1 MKKVMFV
8 FSMFASVVL
17 VSCGSDSGSGHRD
30 TRKAVRVREIGTN
43 QVNFVRLNTVEQG
56 VYRVGDTL
64 KMNGLTHSVVYNIED
79 IIALK
84 QSGMLENI
92 IIEK

>member
-8 FSMFASVVL
+8 FGIFASVVL
-17 VSCGSDSGSGHRD
+17 VSCGSKSGQRVPG
-30 TRKAVRVREIGTN
+30 KAVRVREVGTN
-43 QVNFVRLNTVEQG
+43 QVNFVRLNQVEQG
-56 VYRVGDTL
+56 IYREGDTL
-64 KMNGLTHSVVYNIED
+64 KMNGITHSVIYNIDD

-84 QSGMLENI
+84 NSGALENI

>member
-8 FSMFASVVL
+8 FGIFASVVL
-17 VSCGSDSGSGHRD
+17 VSCGSKSGQRQPG
-30 TRKAVRVREIGTN
+30 KAVRVREVETN

-56 VYRVGDTL
+56 IYRVGDTL

-79 IIALK
+79 IVSLK
-84 QSGMLENI
+84 HSGMLENI

>member
-8 FSMFASVVL
+8 FGIFASVVL
-17 VSCGSDSGSGHRD
+17 VSCGSKSGQKVSG
-30 TRKAVRVREIGTN
+30 KAVRVREVETN
-43 QVNFVRLNTVEQG
+43 QVNFVRLNQVEQG
-56 VYRVGDTL
+56 IYREGDTL
-64 KMNGLTHSVVYNIED
+64 KMNGVTHAVVYNIDD

-84 QSGMLENI
+84 QAGTLENI

>member
-1 MKKVMFV
+1 ML
-8 FSMFASVVL
+8 ASVVL
-17 VSCGSDSGSGHRD
+17 VSCGNDSGSGHIE
-30 TRKAVRVREIGTN
+30 TRKAVRVRELETN

-56 VYRVGDTL
+56 IYRVGDTL
-64 KMNGLTHSVVYNIED
+64 KMNGVTHSIVYNIDD

-84 QSGMLENI
+84 HSGMLENI